1 MTEIVKSPYDF
12 KEMLFVDNPFDSIE
26 LDGVDG
32 EGLETD
38 VQGWGSN
45 HGIFKQ
51 VIKHYKPATV
61 IELGTWKGA
70 SAIHMAG
77 LFKEEGIDAQILCV
91 DNFIG
96 FPSYYL
102 RPEQAAKEFKIKGGI
117 PRLYWTFM
125 KNVHDAGHTD
135 IITPLVQQTK
145 AAAQICMG
153 KRIKADMIYV
163 DGDHTYEGCRDD
175 LASFTPVLA
184 DDGFFVCDDYQ
195 WEGAKRAIDE
205 YVASTGSN
213 HVVAGN
219 KVVIAPNRDLS
230 DVAEV
235 MAEMTRKHA
244 MFVARKAAAAK
255 AEAKAAEAE
264 AAAPAKKKTKTKA

>member
-1 MTEIVKSPYDF
+1 MTETAKSPYNF

-26 LDGVDG
+26 LDGIEG

-51 VIKHYKPATV
+51 AIKHYKPATV

-77 LFKEEGIDAQILCV
+77 LFKEEGIAAQILCV

-102 RPEQAAKEFKIKGGI
+102 RPEQAHKEFKIKGGI

-125 KNVHDAGHTD
+125 KNVHEAGHAD
-135 IITPLVQQTK
+135 MITPLVQQTA

-175 LASFTPVLA
+175 LKNFTPVLN
-184 DDGFFVCDDYQ
+184 DDGFFICDDYQ
-195 WEGAKRAIDE
+195 WDGAKQAMHE
-205 YVASTGSN
+205 YIEETGCN
-213 HVVAGN
+213 HVIAGN
-219 KVVIAPNRDLS
+219 KVVLAQNRDLS
-230 DVAEV
+230 ELDAIMKE
-235 MAEMTRKHA
+235 MAEKHA
-244 MFVARKAAAAK
+244 MFQARK
-255 AEAKAAEAE
+255 KAAAE
-264 AAAPAKKKTKTKA
+264 AAATENG